1 MKAQTR
7 MIVASAVVIAL
18 ALTAVSGVTY
28 SWFTDTGNTEISV
41 TTGTIDVKSEVNS
54 TGIELKMTDAG
65 GTECD
70 NSDRSF
76 SVSDVTVSGGT
87 ISITMKNIL
96 PGYQA
101 WVPIKIWNGGKNQAQ
116 IMVSASAVKGESP
129 TEDLTYSLLQND
141 KTAVKMNK
149 FAAYDTERYVVGAE
163 DKYGYIKIAM
173 DSSLQDQTEATYK
186 VTVKADA
193 VQINAS
199 TDAVLEGLTLTK
211 TATQIVSTNSQ
222 VSTIDVALTEVDKI
236 ENVTLKTV
244 STDEKGSYTIKSG
257 ETDTSIIGGIQVT
270 SANEESKTALTSA
283 KATLTFV
290 FDGDLTGTTLYATHV
305 PSSGGDTTTTKIES
319 GVFYD
324 KDTDKTTVTV
334 DTTGFS
340 TWYVSADANAIVDG
354 KYMKL
359 TTDVALPEDESKTT
373 VIEKV
378 LNSANSVI
386 MLDDLIIDKAV
397 SIIISKDVTLNLNGH
412 KIINNVS
419 EDFIKSFMASNDGEL
434 FNCIVISNN
443 VTIIGTEPGSGI
455 ETDANL
461 FGVNTHGVTFTVDGG
476 EYIARNNVVYY
487 SGYDYSESKK
497 VDNPSTVNINGGTF
511 RVKEAAN
518 TTSTISVTDGYL
530 NINGGNFYCEYF
542 SCIQSNSSDTTIN
555 GGNIYITGP
564 GSAVAQSGGTLK
576 ITGGNFLGQV
586 VDIEGDLGGEL
597 KLISCNNISSG
608 SIEGGTFTAILYGN
622 AYANLFYVGK
632 GVTASMEVTGG
643 TFTVTKGENATGK
656 VSLIVSDKD
665 ETGKILA
672 GGTYNVD
679 PSSYLKKIDGYDV
692 TAANDGNTGLW
703 TVSVSEKAQSQ

>member
-70 NSDRSF
+70 NFDRSF
-76 SVSDVTVSGGT
+76 SVSDVTVSGST
-87 ISITMKNIL
+87 ISITMENIL

-101 WVPIKIWNGGKNQAQ
+101 WIPIKIWNGGKNQAQ
-116 IMVSASAVKGESP
+116 IMVSASAVKGESS

-199 TDAVLEGLTLTK
+199 TDAVMEGLTLTK

-270 SANEESKTALTSA
+270 SANEDSKTALTSA

-319 GVFYD
+319 GVVYD

-359 TTDVALPEDESKTT
+359 TTDVIPGDDHGTTYLEKYLNEST
-373 VIEKV
+373 
-378 LNSANSVI
+378 SVV
-386 MLDDLIIDKAV
+386 MLDDLKINGLCQMA
-397 SIIISKDVTLNLNGH
+397 ISGNGNVILNLNGH
-412 KIINNVS
+412 KITHSIS
-419 EDFIKSFMASNDGEL
+419 EENIASFKQQNEGIFSSFVIQKS
-434 FNCIVISNN
+434 
-443 VTIIGTEPGSGI
+443 VTIIGTEPGSGM
-455 ETDANL
+455 ESDVNL
-461 FGVNTHGVTFTVDGG
+461 FQVNAHDVTFTVDGG

-672 GGTYNVD
+672 GGTYNVN
-679 PSSYLKKIDGYDV
+679 PSSYFKEIEKYDI
-692 TAANDGNTGLW
+692 TASKDESTGLW
-703 TVSVSEKAQSQ
+703 SVSKKAQS